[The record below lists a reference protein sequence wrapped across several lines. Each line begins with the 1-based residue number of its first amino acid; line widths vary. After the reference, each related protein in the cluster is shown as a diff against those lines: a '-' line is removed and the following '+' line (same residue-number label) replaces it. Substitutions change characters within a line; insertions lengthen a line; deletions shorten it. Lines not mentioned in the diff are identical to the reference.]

1 MSDLAISRDKPALFR
16 PITVALLL
24 AVGIIGFIG
33 SLLLGAF
40 APDLSDGGSPAG
52 SHALSKA
59 ATGYAG
65 LVELARATGHYP
77 SIVRDEADWDTDNL
91 LVITPE
97 RGAADMTKILNARDN
112 RPTLIVLPKWRT
124 VADRDNRGWVNI
136 VGLLP
141 AFEPEGVLA
150 PETKLRVGRV
160 KRFGRPLV
168 PVGDTPKLLAVAAPR
183 PLQAIAAT
191 PLLDPLLTD
200 ERGHIVL
207 GRLHDTNRYILADPD
222 LLSNHGIRDLPR
234 ARAALALLDHLNS
247 PGESG
252 ISFDVVV
259 NDLAR
264 GRSPLKLMFVPPF
277 LGATILLA
285 VALALAGWQAVTRFG
300 APRQRARAIAFGK
313 VALIDNTAALVRRA
327 GREASLGGRYA
338 ALIRDRARA
347 IFGVPAAL
355 RDAEADAYL
364 DGLGGE
370 ARFTDLVAAAEHA
383 DRREDIL
390 SAAAALHYW
399 LWEKKR

>member
-97 RGAADMTKILNARDN
+97 RGAADMTNILNARDN

-200 ERGHIVL
+200 ERAHILL
-207 GRLHDTNRYILADPD
+207 GRRHDANR
-222 LLSNHGIRDLPR
+222 
-234 ARAALALLDHLNS
+234 
-247 PGESG
+247 
-252 ISFDVVV
+252 
-259 NDLAR
+259 
-264 GRSPLKLMFVPPF
+264 
-277 LGATILLA
+277 
-285 VALALAGWQAVTRFG
+285 
-300 APRQRARAIAFGK
+300 
-313 VALIDNTAALVRRA
+313 
-327 GREASLGGRYA
+327 
-338 ALIRDRARA
+338 
-347 IFGVPAAL
+347 
-355 RDAEADAYL
+355 
-364 DGLGGE
+364 
-370 ARFTDLVAAAEHA
+370 
-383 DRREDIL
+383 
-390 SAAAALHYW
+390 
-399 LWEKKR
+399 

>member
-1 MSDLAISRDKPALFR
+1 MSDLATSRDRPALFR
-16 PITVALLL
+16 PVMVALLL
-24 AVGIIGFIG
+24 AVGVIGFIG

-40 APDLSDGGSPAG
+40 APDLGSGGAPAG

-59 ATGYAG
+59 STGYAG
-65 LVELARATGHYP
+65 LVELARATGRYP
-77 SIVRDEADWDTDNL
+77 SIIRVEADWDTDNL

-97 RGAADMTKILNARDN
+97 RGAADMTNILAARTN
-112 RPTLIVLPKWRT
+112 LSTLIVLPKWLT
-124 VADRDNRGWVNI
+124 AADQDNPGWVNI

-141 AFEPEGVLA
+141 AGEPEGVLA
-150 PETKLRVGRV
+150 PATRLRVGRV

-207 GRLHDTNRYILADPD
+207 GRIHNTKRYVLADPD
-222 LLSNHGIRDLPR
+222 LLSNHGIRDLPH
-234 ARAALALLDHLNS
+234 ARAALALLDHLNA
-247 PGESG
+247 PGVSG
-252 ISFDVVV
+252 IAFDVVT

-277 LGATILLA
+277 VGATILLA

-300 APRQRARAIAFGK
+300 APRPRTRAIAFGK

-327 GREASLGGRYA
+327 GREASLGYRYA

-347 IFGVPAAL
+347 VFGVPTGL
-355 RDAEADAYL
+355 RDAETDAYL
-364 DGLGGE
+364 DGLGGDT
-370 ARFTDLVAAAEHA
+370 RFTELFAAAERA

-390 SAAAALHYW
+390 GAARALNHW
-399 LWEKKR
+399 LWEERR

>member
-40 APDLSDGGSPAG
+40 APDLSDGGSAAG

-77 SIVRDEADWDTDNL
+77 SIVRDEAGWDTDNL

-112 RPTLIVLPKWRT
+112 RPTLVVLPKWRT
-124 VADRDNRGWVNI
+124 VADQDHRGWVNI

-247 PGESG
+247 RGESG

-277 LGATILLA
+277 LGATIMLA